1 MKKLTTISDIG
12 SVKIGIDG
20 QFTLDVPNGYGDESD
35 TTVIIC
41 DKNECAPEDYALWA
55 SVRGNN
61 INIYDY
67 DCGGEV
73 IETLSG
79 RYGIYV
85 AGDRGEFPNEG
96 AVIFEKWEDNEGTV
110 IFKKRED

>member
-20 QFTLDVPNGYGDESD
+20 QFTLDVPNGYGDGD
-35 TTVIIC
+35 TAVIIC
-41 DKNECAPEDYALWA
+41 DKDEYKPEDYALWA

-67 DCGGEV
+67 DCSDEV
-73 IETLSG
+73 VETLSG
-79 RYGIYV
+79 KYGIYV
-85 AGDRGEFPNEG
+85 AGDRGVFLNKG
-96 AVIFEKWEDNEGTV
+96 AVIFEKWRD
-110 IFKKRED
+110 

>member
-12 SVKIGIDG
+12 SAKIGIDG
-20 QFTLDVPNGYGDESD
+20 QFTLDVPNGYGDGD
-35 TTVIIC
+35 TAVIIC
-41 DKNECAPEDYALWA
+41 DKDEYKPEDYALWA

-79 RYGIYV
+79 KYGIYV
-85 AGDRGEFPNEG
+85 AGDRGVFLNKG
-96 AVIFEKWEDNEGTV
+96 AVIFEKWED
-110 IFKKRED
+110 

>member
-1 MKKLTTISDIG
+1 M
-12 SVKIGIDG
+12 
-20 QFTLDVPNGYGDESD
+20 PNGYGDGD
-35 TTVIIC
+35 TAVIIC
-41 DKNECAPEDYALWA
+41 NENEYKPEDYALWA

-61 INIYDY
+61 INIYDC

-85 AGDRGEFPNEG
+85 AGDRGVFLNKG
-96 AVIFEKWEDNEGTV
+96 AVIFEKWED
-110 IFKKRED
+110 